1 MIIGYLRVSTKDQ
14 SVAAQKQVIQKKY
27 PVEKWYED
35 QGESGVVKALNRSEF
50 RKMADFVRQGDTVV
64 VVAIDRLGRNT
75 IDVLETVQFLQ
86 AKGVA
91 VVSLRES
98 FDLASPLGTVLLAIV
113 SAFAELERGYIKD
126 RQMAGIRNAQAEGK
140 KLGRKVK
147 VASEK
152 IREWRQGQKASI
164 SQTARHFNI
173 SPSTVKRACAGSKA
187 ILKRG

>member
-1 MIIGYLRVSTKDQ
+1 MIIGYLRVSTREQ
-14 SVAAQKQVIQKKY
+14 SVAAQKQVIQNKY
-27 PVEKWYED
+27 QVEKWYED
-35 QGESGVVKALNRSEF
+35 QAESGAVKALNRPEF

-113 SAFAELERGYIKD
+113 SAFAELERSYIKD
-126 RQMAGIRNAQAEGK
+126 RQMAGIRNAREEGK
-140 KLGRKVK
+140 KLGRRVK
-147 VASEK
+147 IAPEE
-152 IREWRQGQKASI
+152 IRQWRQDNQASI
-164 SQTARHFNI
+164 SQTAKHFNI
-173 SPSTVKRACAGSKA
+173 SPATVKRAGT
-187 ILKRG
+187 LKK